1 MSASE
6 AAAKAANPLLGD
18 KTGGAGL
25 SLPDTSGDGG
35 PRSASRSRGH
45 GQAQAYPTAVLKLL
59 AIKDSDIR
67 ILSLEQCRAAIDKG
81 IHAGGAFS
89 AVIPLVS
96 LYYGGFIDADV
107 EQPTRRGQDM
117 FVLSKGHAVAA
128 MASIYAE
135 LGYFDRSVLLG
146 SRSYES
152 ILNGHPGPILPGVHI
167 STGPLG
173 QGLSVAEGFAVMGKG
188 SPGYDVYC
196 MTGDGELQE
205 GLIWEAVMYSAY
217 KRLDNLCVLVDR
229 NNGQLDIVDRL
240 IWPAPDLEAVFRS
253 FGWRVENVD
262 GTSYAA
268 VCGALE
274 KFKYGER
281 NGKPTVILSSCSKGQ
296 GGFSNFMNKHKVDVP
311 DALMEQELAL
321 QQELRTARVR
331 EFEEYYRGLGGRP
344 EGERLQDEVLGLARG
359 MRIAIREHASGELS
373 ASAIVGPAVSRRA
386 PRRDKSIRYDPAA
399 LPRIERGKDYAG
411 SAIVTAAMKVF
422 ARDSRVVSID
432 ADLASTSGLEA
443 GVAAVDQSRALN
455 VGVAEANM
463 MCMGEAFA
471 AMGCNTWVST
481 FCPFFDW
488 KVLRRIAVGYQER
501 LEAIAAPDGWLS
513 EGHGLDLTFVAT
525 AANFETRTNGATHMG
540 NDDITIFD
548 GIAHLKIVDVS
559 CPQQLLGI
567 MKWIMAGNRGLVYV
581 RVMRAAS
588 GVLYDPDFEF
598 QFGKGYVLRQGPA
611 DAAAIV
617 TSGRGAHE
625 AMAAAAECEKR
636 GLSVGVVD
644 MPSVDAALLVELYDS
659 GKLLCFAE
667 QNNGY
672 IWRNFQSALFR
683 RGTPIDPK
691 RAFAVNTLDSD
702 GKPRFIHSGTYA
714 QLLSAFGLAPAQLA
728 QALAGRLA

>member
-6 AAAKAANPLLGD
+6 AAVKAANPLLGESI
-18 KTGGAGL
+18 TAGRFR
-25 SLPDTSGDGG
+25 DE
-35 PRSASRSRGH
+35 AI
-45 GQAQAYPTAVLKLL
+45 LKLL

-67 ILSLEQCRAAIDKG
+67 ILTLEQCRAAVDKG
-81 IHAGGAFS
+81 LHAGGAFS
-89 AVIPLVS
+89 AIIPLVS

-135 LGYFDRSVLLG
+135 LGYFDRSVLVN
-146 SRSYES
+146 SRSYDS
-152 ILNGHPGPILPGVHI
+152 ILNGHPGPVLPGVHI

-173 QGLSVAEGFAVMGKG
+173 QGLSAAEGFALMGKT
-188 SPGYDVYC
+188 SPRFDVFC
-196 MTGDGELQE
+196 MAGDGELQE
-205 GLIWEAVMYSAY
+205 GIIWEAVMYSAH
-217 KRLDNLCVLVDR
+217 KRLDNLCVVIDR

-240 IWPAPDLEAVFRS
+240 IWPAPDLEAVFTAL
-253 FGWRVENVD
+253 GWRVENVD

-268 VCGALE
+268 VCEALG

-281 NGKPTVILSSCSKGQ
+281 NGKPTVIISNCAKGQ
-296 GGFSNFMNKHKVDVP
+296 GGFSNFMNRHKVEIP
-311 DALMEQELAL
+311 DALMEQEMAL
-321 QQELRTARVR
+321 QTELRDARVR
-331 EFEEYYRGLGGRP
+331 EFAEFYADLDLD
-344 EGERLQDEVLGLARG
+344 LQDEILDMARE
-359 MRIAIREHASGELS
+359 MRIALEAGDDGELR
-373 ASAIVGPAVSRRA
+373 ASAIVGPAVSERA

-399 LPRIERGKDYAG
+399 LPRIEKGKEYAG

-443 GVAAVDQSRALN
+443 GVGAVDQGRALN

-463 MCMGEAFA
+463 MSMGEAYA
-471 AMGCNTWVST
+471 AMGANAWVST

-513 EGHGLDLTFVAT
+513 EGHGLDLTFLAT
-525 AANFETRTNGATHMG
+525 AANFDTRTNGATHMG

-559 CPQQLLGI
+559 CPQQLLSI
-567 MKWIMAGNRGLVYV
+567 MKWIMAGNRGLAYV
-581 RVMRAAS
+581 RIMRAAS
-588 GVLYDPDFEF
+588 GVLYDPDFQFE
-598 QFGKGYVLRQGPA
+598 FGKGHFLRRGDG
-611 DAAAIV
+611 DAAVIV

-636 GLSVGVVD
+636 GVGVGVVD
-644 MPSVDAALLVELYDS
+644 MPSIDEALLLELYDS

-672 IWRNFQSALFR
+672 IWRHFHSALFR
-683 RGTPIDPK
+683 RG
-691 RAFAVNTLDSD
+691 RAIAPERSFAINTLDEG

-714 QLLSAFGLAPAQLA
+714 QLLAAFGLGPSY
-728 QALAGRLA
+728 LAGSIARRLA